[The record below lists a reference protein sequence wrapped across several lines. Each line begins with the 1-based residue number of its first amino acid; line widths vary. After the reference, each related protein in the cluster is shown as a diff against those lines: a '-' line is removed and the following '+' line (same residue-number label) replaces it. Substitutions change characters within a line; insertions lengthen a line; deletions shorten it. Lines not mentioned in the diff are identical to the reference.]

1 MRCSLHVAFT
11 VNTEHSYGGK
21 FSHFQDINWSLKN
34 CRGVITVSLQAMYSN
49 LYEDFFFCRVEKNI
63 YCRVKKR
70 SLIRTLVIKKNDE
83 KKGKIK
89 RIFRAQCPKCFKK
102 EMAWQSHKD
111 KRKRKREKEQ
121 LVARTTLMITEKGF
135 RLWIGFQVRAAYF
148 ISFYIWFFEKMIFKK
163 ITNYIFSII
172 KMLT

>member
-1 MRCSLHVAFT
+1 
-11 VNTEHSYGGK
+11 
-21 FSHFQDINWSLKN
+21 
-34 CRGVITVSLQAMYSN
+34 
-49 LYEDFFFCRVEKNI
+49 VEKNI

-89 RIFRAQCPKCFKK
+89 RIFRAHCPKCFKK

-148 ISFYIWFFEKMIFKK
+148 ISFYI
-163 ITNYIFSII
+163 
-172 KMLT
+172 

>member
-1 MRCSLHVAFT
+1 MEVNLVIFKILIDHWRIVEELLLYHYRPCTQTCMR
-11 VNTEHSYGGK
+11 
-21 FSHFQDINWSLKN
+21 I
-34 CRGVITVSLQAMYSN
+34 
-49 LYEDFFFCRVEKNI
+49 FFFCRVEKNI

-89 RIFRAQCPKCFKK
+89 RIFRAHCPKCFKK

-148 ISFYIWFFEKMIFKK
+148 ISFYIWFFEKIIFKK

>member
-1 MRCSLHVAFT
+1 
-11 VNTEHSYGGK
+11 
-21 FSHFQDINWSLKN
+21 
-34 CRGVITVSLQAMYSN
+34 
-49 LYEDFFFCRVEKNI
+49 VEKNI

-89 RIFRAQCPKCFKK
+89 RIFRAHCPKCFKK

-121 LVARTTLMITEKGF
+121 LVARTTLMITEKAFVCG
-135 RLWIGFQVRAAYF
+135 LDSKCVQLILLVF
-148 ISFYIWFFEKMIFKK
+148 IFDFLKK
-163 ITNYIFSII
+163 
-172 KMLT
+172 

>member
-1 MRCSLHVAFT
+1 MEVNLVIFKILIDHWRIVEELLLYHYRPCTQTCMRIL
-11 VNTEHSYGGK
+11 
-21 FSHFQDINWSLKN
+21 L
-34 CRGVITVSLQAMYSN
+34 L
-49 LYEDFFFCRVEKNI
+49 FFFCRVEKNI

-89 RIFRAQCPKCFKK
+89 RIFRAHCPKCFKK